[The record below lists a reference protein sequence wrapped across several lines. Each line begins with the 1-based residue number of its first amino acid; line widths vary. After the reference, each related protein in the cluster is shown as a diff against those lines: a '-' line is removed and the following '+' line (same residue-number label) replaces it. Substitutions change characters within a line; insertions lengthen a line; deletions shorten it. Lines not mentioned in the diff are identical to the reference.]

1 MGLLVAAPQAEM
13 SPIFAFSKSL
23 VINLQ
28 LFNGYHYSQTSHGNR
43 ALGLFDA
50 LNCVKPSILS

>member
-1 MGLLVAAPQAEM
+1 MGLLVAGPQAEM

-23 VINLQ
+23 GTNLQ
-28 LFNGYHYSQTSHGNR
+28 LFNGYRYSQTSPGNR

-50 LNCVKPSILS
+50 LNRVEPSILS